1 MPMTERRRQRLF
13 ARTLLAIAINVLA
26 LLWGN
31 LAWAQDAHKQVL
43 VLYSTR
49 RDAEFSSVGERE
61 LPRILDVGLDRNLDY
76 YSEFIDVTRFPD
88 SAYQIAFGDFLRL
101 KYRGVGLD
109 LVIALQDVAVQFVN
123 RNREGLF
130 GSTPEVFLSNDPAA
144 PPGPHATGLIH
155 VRNFAGTLAL
165 IEQLQPDV
173 RNVFAVVGA
182 AASDK
187 AYERALRIQAR
198 SFEPRLS
205 MTYLSGLST
214 DELEQRLGSLP
225 DHSVVY
231 HLLVSEDGAGHK
243 YHPLEYVNRVT
254 AVANAPTYSW
264 VDSAMDRG
272 IVGGS
277 LYSQREAIDR
287 IGALALR
294 VLRGERAD
302 SIPTSTVDLNS
313 AEVDWREL
321 HNWGI
326 DGARLP
332 AGTVIRFREP
342 SIWDRYKT
350 YILAAIALL
359 IVESGLIAGLL
370 IQRVRRRRTEVEL
383 RRSQDYLRTSYDRIR
398 DLWSRLLRAQETER
412 SRIARE
418 LHDDIGQQLA
428 ILTMDLDQMG
438 GADRDDARRLA
449 TEAVVRARE
458 IASGLHDLSHRLHP
472 ARLRLLGLVDSL
484 QALRAELS
492 QSGMA
497 IVFTHDN
504 VPSTLPSDLTLC
516 LFRVAQEV
524 LQNAIKYSK
533 ATEVAIRL
541 DGRSNG
547 LTLSIVDDGVGF
559 DVDAVWHQGLGLV
572 SMRERMEAVAG
583 TLEIRSTP
591 GAGTR
596 ITATVPLDVAQSSKG
611 IPPQI
616 QAYPESKA
624 ARRA

>member
-1 MPMTERRRQRLF
+1 MPVTERRQRRF
-13 ARTLLAIAINVLA
+13 PRILLAIAIDILA
-26 LLWGN
+26 LARGD

-49 RDAEFSSVGERE
+49 RDGEFSSIGERE
-61 LPRILDVGLDRNLDY
+61 LPRILDIGLDRNLDY
-76 YSEFIDVTRFPD
+76 YSEFLDVTRFPD
-88 SAYQIAFGDFLRL
+88 PAYQIAFADFLRL

-109 LVIALQDVAVQFVN
+109 LVVALQDVAVQFVN
-123 RNREGLF
+123 RNRESLF
-130 GSTPEVFLSNDPAA
+130 GTTPEVFLSNDPTA
-144 PPGPHATGLIH
+144 PIGPNATGLIH
-155 VRNFAGTLAL
+155 ERDFAGTLAL
-165 IEQLQPDV
+165 IERLQPDV
-173 RNVFAVVGA
+173 KNVFVVVGA

-187 AYERALRIQAR
+187 AYERAMRIQAK
-198 SFEPRLS
+198 SFEARVHL
-205 MTYLSGLST
+205 TYLAGLST
-214 DELEQRLGSLP
+214 EELEQRLASLP
-225 DHSVVY
+225 DHSAVY
-231 HLLVSEDGAGHK
+231 HLLVAEDGAGHK
-243 YHPLEYVNRVT
+243 YHPLEYVNRVA

-264 VDSAMDRG
+264 VDSAMGRG

-277 LYSQREAIDR
+277 LYSQTEAIDR
-287 IGALALR
+287 IGQLALR
-294 VLRGERAD
+294 VLQGEPAD
-302 SIPTSTVDLNS
+302 SIPRSAVNLN
-313 AEVDWREL
+313 AAQVDWRQL
-321 HNWGI
+321 HRWGI
-326 DGARLP
+326 DEARVP

-342 SIWDRYKT
+342 SVWDRYKT
-350 YILAAIALL
+350 YILAAVALL
-359 IVESGLIAGLL
+359 IVQSGLIAGLL

-428 ILTMDLDQMG
+428 ILTMDLDQIG

-458 IASGLHDLSHRLHP
+458 IASDLHDLSHRLHP

-484 QALRAELS
+484 QALRLELS
-492 QSGMA
+492 QSGTA

-533 ATEVAIRL
+533 ATRVSIHL

-547 LTLSIVDDGVGF
+547 VTLSIIDDGVGF
-559 DVDAVWHQGLGLV
+559 DVDAVWHKGLGLV
-572 SMRERMEAVAG
+572 SMRERVEAVSGA
-583 TLEIRSTP
+583 LEIRSTP
-591 GAGTR
+591 GAGTQ
-596 ITATVPLDVAQSSKG
+596 ITATVPLDVAQSAKG
-611 IPPQI
+611 VAPSIKP
-616 QAYPESKA
+616 YSESPA

>member
-1 MPMTERRRQRLF
+1 MPVTERRQRRF
-13 ARTLLAIAINVLA
+13 PRILLAIAIDILA
-26 LLWGN
+26 LALGD

-49 RDAEFSSVGERE
+49 RDGEFSSIGERE
-61 LPRILDVGLDRNLDY
+61 LPRILDIGLDRNLDY
-76 YSEFIDVTRFPD
+76 YSEFLDVTRFPD
-88 SAYQIAFGDFLRL
+88 PAYQIAFADFLRL

-109 LVIALQDVAVQFVN
+109 LVVALQDVAVQFVN
-123 RNREGLF
+123 RNRESLF
-130 GSTPEVFLSNDPAA
+130 GTTPEVFLSNDPTA
-144 PPGPHATGLIH
+144 PIGPNATGLIH
-155 VRNFAGTLAL
+155 ERDFAGTLAL
-165 IEQLQPDV
+165 IERLQPDV
-173 RNVFAVVGA
+173 KNVFVVVGA

-187 AYERALRIQAR
+187 AYERAMRIQAK
-198 SFEPRLS
+198 SFEARVPL
-205 MTYLSGLST
+205 TYLAGLST
-214 DELEQRLGSLP
+214 EELEQRLASLP
-225 DHSVVY
+225 DHSAVY
-231 HLLVSEDGAGHK
+231 HLLVAEDGAGHK
-243 YHPLEYVNRVT
+243 YHPLEYVNRVA

-264 VDSAMDRG
+264 VDSAMGRG

-277 LYSQREAIDR
+277 LYSQTEAIDR
-287 IGALALR
+287 IGQLALR
-294 VLRGERAD
+294 VLQGERAD
-302 SIPTSTVDLNS
+302 SIPRSAVNLN
-313 AEVDWREL
+313 AAQVDWRQL
-321 HNWGI
+321 HHWGI
-326 DGARLP
+326 DEARVP

-342 SIWDRYKT
+342 SVWDRYKT
-350 YILAAIALL
+350 YILAAVALL
-359 IVESGLIAGLL
+359 IVQSGLIAGLL
-370 IQRVRRRRTEVEL
+370 IQRVRRRRTEVDL

-428 ILTMDLDQMG
+428 ILTMDLDQIG

-458 IASGLHDLSHRLHP
+458 IASDLHDLSHRLHP

-484 QALRAELS
+484 QALRLELS

-533 ATEVAIRL
+533 ATKVSIHL

-547 LTLSIVDDGVGF
+547 VTLSIIDDGVGF
-559 DVDAVWHQGLGLV
+559 DVDAVWHKGLGLV
-572 SMRERMEAVAG
+572 SMRERVEAVSGA
-583 TLEIRSTP
+583 LEIRSTP
-591 GAGTR
+591 GAGTQ
-596 ITATVPLDVAQSSKG
+596 ITATVPLDVAQSAKG
-611 IPPQI
+611 IAPSIKP
-616 QAYPESKA
+616 YSESPA